1 MCDRGSLPGRV
12 DSSDHLPSVSST
24 QLPIQWVPADR
35 FPGERRPDREANLS
49 AAPSVENNAR
59 SFNPSPISLQGLV
72 LSEKENFAIYLKN
85 SAKECKLCLAILQV
99 WFNLGLSYYMNYISY
114 IASDIRM
121 TID

>member
-1 MCDRGSLPGRV
+1 MCDRGSLPDRV
-12 DSSDHLPSVSST
+12 DSSDHLPSVSFT

-72 LSEKENFAIYLKN
+72 LSENENFAVYLKN
-85 SAKECKLCLAILQV
+85 SAKELKLCLAILQV
-99 WFNLGLSYYMNYISY
+99 WFNLGLSYYMHYISY
-114 IASDIRM
+114 IASDVRM